1 LLLSQDLK
9 KVQPWNQAAAR
20 CVWKKEQETDA
31 GGWQVDAWRAG
42 TIQVH
47 SAASS
52 FRPHSSFVRQKVAAL
67 SSLREASVAPSR
79 KSKRFWIW
87 LAAAVVVV
95 VALLGI
101 GAARLTRGSG
111 IDLNK
116 LAKVTRA
123 DVARSVVATGKIQPI
138 TKVEVKSKA
147 SGIVE
152 KLYVDINNQ
161 VHKGQQL
168 AQLDQQEIVAQV
180 EAQRAQLAAAE
191 ANVSTYQA
199 NIEQDKVNAA
209 APDLPMYKA
218 TLDRNLEMQKLGIV
232 SRQALDDANKDY
244 LAALTRRDS
253 AKAQI
258 GVDAARLKQAR
269 AQVLQ
274 AQASLKQLEEQ
285 LSYTT
290 IVAPMDGVILSRDVE
305 IGDAVSSILVL
316 GSTATLVM
324 TEGDI
329 NQVYV
334 QGKVDEAD
342 IAHVY
347 MSQPARIKVESFRDR
362 VFNGKVTKIAP
373 LGVEKDNVT
382 TFEVRVSID
391 NPGGELK
398 ANMTANAEIILDEHK
413 GVLTVPESAVIYDS
427 QKKATVEVP
436 DKKQKEGKRKV
447 PVTVGLSN
455 GSVTEILSGLKE
467 GDSVV
472 LQQ

>member
-1 LLLSQDLK
+1 M
-9 KVQPWNQAAAR
+9 
-20 CVWKKEQETDA
+20 
-31 GGWQVDAWRAG
+31 
-42 TIQVH
+42 
-47 SAASS
+47 AAS
-52 FRPHSSFVRQKVAAL
+52 RRG
-67 SSLREASVAPSR
+67 
-79 KSKRFWIW
+79 KRFWIW
-87 LAAAVVVV
+87 LTIGVVLIVGL
-95 VALLGI
+95 VAGGI
-101 GAARLTRGSG
+101 ALARMVKGSS
-111 IDLNK
+111 IDSNR
-116 LAKVTRA
+116 LAKVTRG
-123 DVARSVVATGKIQPI
+123 DVTRSVVATGQIQPI

-161 VHKGQQL
+161 VKKGQQL
-168 AQLDQQEIVAQV
+168 AQLDQQEILAQV
-180 EAQRAQLAAAE
+180 EAQRAQLASAE
-191 ANVSTYQA
+191 ANVSAYDA

-218 TLDRNLEMQKLGIV
+218 TLDRNLEMKKSGIV
-232 SRQALDDANKDY
+232 SQQALDDTNKDY

-258 GVDAARLKQAR
+258 GVDTAKLKQAH

-274 AQASLKQLEEQ
+274 SQASLKQLEEQ

-347 MSQPARIKVESFRDR
+347 MAQPARIKVESFRDR
-362 VFNGKVTKIAP
+362 TFNGKVTKIAP
-373 LGVEKDNVT
+373 LGVQKDNVT

-398 ANMTANAEIILDEHK
+398 ANMTANAEILLDEHK
-413 GVLTVPESAVIYDS
+413 GVLTVPENAVMYDN
-427 QKKATVEVP
+427 QKNASVQVP
-436 DKKQKEGKRKV
+436 DSKQKDGTRKV
-447 PVTVGLSN
+447 PVKVGLSN
-455 GSVTEILSGLKE
+455 GSVSEIVSGLKE
-467 GDSVV
+467 GDQVV

>member
-1 LLLSQDLK
+1 
-9 KVQPWNQAAAR
+9 
-20 CVWKKEQETDA
+20 
-31 GGWQVDAWRAG
+31 
-42 TIQVH
+42 
-47 SAASS
+47 
-52 FRPHSSFVRQKVAAL
+52 VAA
-67 SSLREASVAPSR
+67 SR
-79 KSKRFWIW
+79 KSKKFWIW
-87 LAAAVVVV
+87 L
-95 VALLGI
+95 GI
-101 GAARLTRGSG
+101 GGFVILAVLGFGLARLAKGAS
-111 IDLNK
+111 IDANK
-116 LAKVTRA
+116 LSKVTRG

-161 VHKGQQL
+161 VRKGQEL
-168 AQLDQQEIVAQV
+168 AQLDQVEIAAQV

-191 ANVSTYQA
+191 ANVSTYEA
-199 NIEQDKVNAA
+199 NVEQDKVNAN

-218 TLDRNLEMQKLGIV
+218 TLDRNQEMQKQGIV

-253 AKAQI
+253 SHAQI
-258 GVDAARLKQAR
+258 GVDTARLKQAR
-269 AQVLQ
+269 AQVQQ

-285 LSYTT
+285 LGYTT

-329 NQVYV
+329 NEVYV

-347 MSQPARIKVESFRDR
+347 MGQPARIKVESFRDR

-398 ANMTANAEIILDEHK
+398 ANMTANAEILLDEHK
-413 GVLTVPESAVIYDS
+413 GVLTVPESAVNYDN
-427 QKKATVEVP
+427 QKNASVEVP
-436 DKKQKEGKRKV
+436 DKSQKEGKRKV
-447 PVTVGLSN
+447 SVKVGLSN
-455 GSVTEILSGLKE
+455 GSVTEVVSGLKE
-467 GDSVV
+467 GDQVV
-472 LQQ
+472 TEQ

>member
-1 LLLSQDLK
+1 M
-9 KVQPWNQAAAR
+9 
-20 CVWKKEQETDA
+20 
-31 GGWQVDAWRAG
+31 
-42 TIQVH
+42 
-47 SAASS
+47 AAS
-52 FRPHSSFVRQKVAAL
+52 KKGKAL
-67 SSLREASVAPSR
+67 
-79 KSKRFWIW
+79 WIW
-87 LAAAVVVV
+87 LGSAALLVVVV
-95 VALLGI
+95 LGI
-101 GAARLTRGSG
+101 MAARMVRGTQ
-111 IDLNK
+111 IDPNRM
-116 LAKVTRA
+116 AKVQRA

-152 KLYVDINNQ
+152 KLYADINNR

-168 AQLDQQEIVAQV
+168 AQLDKQEIVAQV
-180 EAQRAQLAAAE
+180 DAQRAQLASAE
-191 ANVSTYQA
+191 TNVGTYEA
-199 NIEQDKVNAA
+199 NIEQDRVNAA
-209 APDLPMYKA
+209 APDLPMYKT
-218 TLDRNLEMQKLGIV
+218 TLDRNVQMQKEGVV
-232 SRQALDDANKDY
+232 SNQALDNANRDY
-244 LAALTRRDS
+244 LAALNKRDS

-258 GVDAARLKQAR
+258 GVDIAKLKQAR

-274 AQASLKQLEEQ
+274 SQASLKQLEEQ

-324 TEGDI
+324 TEGDTT
-329 NQVYV
+329 QVYV

-362 VFNGKVTKIAP
+362 IFNGKVTKIAP

-398 ANMTANAEIILDEHK
+398 ANMTANAEILLDEHK
-413 GVLTVPESAVIYDS
+413 NVLTVPENAVTYDN
-427 QKKATVEVP
+427 QKNAYVSVP
-436 DKKQKEGKRKV
+436 DRNQKDGSRKV
-447 PVTVGLSN
+447 PVKVGLSN
-455 GSVTEILSGLKE
+455 GSVTEVASGLKE
-467 GDSVV
+467 GDQVV

>member
-1 LLLSQDLK
+1 MKGTQIDPNRIA
-9 KVQPWNQAAAR
+9 KVQ
-20 CVWKKEQETDA
+20 
-31 GGWQVDAWRAG
+31 
-42 TIQVH
+42 
-47 SAASS
+47 
-52 FRPHSSFVRQKVAAL
+52 
-67 SSLREASVAPSR
+67 
-79 KSKRFWIW
+79 
-87 LAAAVVVV
+87 
-95 VALLGI
+95 
-101 GAARLTRGSG
+101 RG
-111 IDLNK
+111 
-116 LAKVTRA
+116 

-152 KLYVDINNQ
+152 KLFVDINNK

-191 ANVSTYQA
+191 ANVATYEA

-218 TLDRNLEMQKLGIV
+218 TLDRICRWRKKASSAGRLWMMRTRITLRR
-232 SRQALDDANKDY
+232 SRGA
-244 LAALTRRDS
+244 TRRKLRS
-253 AKAQI
+253 VWTTAKLKQAKAQ
-258 GVDAARLKQAR
+258 VQ
-269 AQVLQ
+269 QS
-274 AQASLKQLEEQ
+274 QASLKQLEEQ

-290 IVAPMDGVILSRDVE
+290 IIAPMDGVILSRDVE

-347 MSQPARIKVESFRDR
+347 MGQPARIKVESFRDR

-398 ANMTANAEIILDEHK
+398 ANMTANAEIMLDEHK
-413 GVLTVPESAVIYDS
+413 GVLTVPENAVSYDA
-427 QKKATVEVP
+427 QKNAFVQIP
-436 DKKQKEGKRKV
+436 DKNQKEGTAQACRQGWAYR
-447 PVTVGLSN
+447 TVGHGNRERVERGRASGAAAIGIAVVSVRGIRVKCRRRKSN
-455 GSVTEILSGLKE
+455 
-467 GDSVV
+467 D
-472 LQQ
+472 